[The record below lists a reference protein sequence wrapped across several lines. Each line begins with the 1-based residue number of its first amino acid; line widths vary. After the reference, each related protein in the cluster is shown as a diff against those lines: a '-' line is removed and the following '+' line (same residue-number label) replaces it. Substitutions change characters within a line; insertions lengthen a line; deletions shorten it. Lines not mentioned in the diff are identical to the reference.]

1 MLLGIL
7 ILILSLFGFDFAL
20 RVGGAEVHLAWI
32 TSMLVQILIMYGFA
46 MCGQLAMGMLVVN
59 VLGCGLFVGV
69 VLGVLFGKLNFP
81 FAGTH
86 LFDLWMIAMGIFM
99 GVVLYNSPLIHYDNY
114 THWALIVKFMTYADR
129 LPGAH
134 DTLITYTSYPPATA
148 LFITRV
154 VKLMGFSAG
163 NMLVAQFVLIW
174 ASLYAIFGVLKDK
187 SRGLFS
193 LLLCF
198 IIAIS
203 NVFNIAI
210 RMNNLLV
217 DYILPVMAVAGVA
230 AVYVYRKHPW
240 WQLGTVGLI
249 GASIL
254 LVKNSGTFYVVVM
267 VVYLSYQV
275 AHIAR
280 GHWWKKVLRTL
291 GTMFVAG
298 GMAYLPFAWW
308 NWHVKHTFSLS
319 KHEISATAYK
329 SQLAHETTAQILGIG
344 KKMIQTLF
352 SGQSLSANGILL
364 LNVALIVGW
373 LIIRIW
379 SKRRN
384 ALLKTAF
391 WLDVMFVLYVISLF
405 GMYVLAMPYSEAK
418 LLDGYERY
426 MSSIVIFGLFL
437 AAMVA
442 VVVMDESMAEQRYEK
457 RSLRT
462 FHSIFTKN
470 AYQVMTLVLMIF
482 SIIMMFSESNGTAYA
497 NRQNKNA
504 LPEQLN
510 RIMTQRTKLN
520 HDKVAIVDPH
530 ADDVANYYAGYVG
543 RYYFFSDQ
551 VVGQENWNMS
561 RAQFKKA
568 VLAFDYVAIP
578 EWHRTFSAMVKQVWG
593 QSIKTGVFK
602 VTKAG
607 LVRVKSSQIN
617 W

>member
-7 ILILSLFGFDFAL
+7 ILVFSLLGFDFAL
-20 RVGGAEVHLAWI
+20 RVAGAEVHLAWL
-32 TSMLVQILIMYGFA
+32 TSMLVQIFVMYIFA
-46 MCGQLAMGMLVVN
+46 MCGYLERGMLIVN
-59 VLGCGLFVGV
+59 ILGCGLFVGV
-69 VLGVLFGKLNFP
+69 ILGVVFGKLNFP

-86 LFDLWMIAMGIFM
+86 LFDIWMITMGLFM
-99 GVVLYNSPLIHYDNY
+99 GVVLYISPLIHYDNY
-114 THWALIVKFMTYADR
+114 THWALIVKFMTYAGR

-134 DTLITYTSYPPATA
+134 DSLVTYTSYPPGTA

-154 VKLMGFSAG
+154 VKLIGFTAG
-163 NMLVAQFVLIW
+163 NMLVAQFMLIW
-174 ASLYAIFGVLKDK
+174 ASLYALFGVLKDK

-217 DYILPVMAVAGVA
+217 DYILPVLAVAGVA
-230 AVYVYRKHPW
+230 AVYVYRQKTW
-240 WQLGTVGLI
+240 WQLSSVALI

-267 VVYLSYQV
+267 VVYLGQQV
-275 AHIAR
+275 AHVATGPWWQKMAR
-280 GHWWKKVLRTL
+280 TV
-291 GTMFVAG
+291 GTMAAASG
-298 GMAYLPFAWW
+298 LAYLPFAWW
-308 NWHVKHTFSLS
+308 NWHIKHTFTLS

-329 SQLAHETTAQILGIG
+329 SQLAHETTAQILGIA
-344 KKMIQTLF
+344 KKMVMTLL

-364 LNVALIVGW
+364 LNVALIIGW
-373 LIIRIW
+373 LVIRLW
-379 SKRRN
+379 CKRRN
-384 ALLKTAF
+384 VLFKTTL

-405 GMYVLAMPYSEAK
+405 GMYVLAMPYNETK

-442 VVVMDESMAEQRYEK
+442 VVVMDESMYEQRYEK

-470 AYQVMTLVLMIF
+470 AYQVTTLVLLIF

-497 NRQNKNA
+497 NHQSKNA
-504 LPEQLN
+504 LPQQLD
-510 RIMTQRTKLN
+510 RIMDQRTKLN

-530 ADDVANYYAGYVG
+530 AGDVDSYYAGYVG
-543 RYYFFSDQ
+543 RYYFFSNQ

-561 RAQFKKA
+561 RAEFKKS

-593 QSIKTGVFK
+593 QSVKTGVFK
-602 VTKAG
+602 VTKTG
-607 LVRVKSSQIN
+607 LVRVPK
-617 W
+617 

>member
-1 MLLGIL
+1 
-7 ILILSLFGFDFAL
+7 
-20 RVGGAEVHLAWI
+20 
-32 TSMLVQILIMYGFA
+32 
-46 MCGQLAMGMLVVN
+46 
-59 VLGCGLFVGV
+59 
-69 VLGVLFGKLNFP
+69 
-81 FAGTH
+81 
-86 LFDLWMIAMGIFM
+86 
-99 GVVLYNSPLIHYDNY
+99 
-114 THWALIVKFMTYADR
+114 
-129 LPGAH
+129 
-134 DTLITYTSYPPATA
+134 
-148 LFITRV
+148 
-154 VKLMGFSAG
+154 
-163 NMLVAQFVLIW
+163 
-174 ASLYAIFGVLKDK
+174 
-187 SRGLFS
+187 
-193 LLLCF
+193 
-198 IIAIS
+198 
-203 NVFNIAI
+203 
-210 RMNNLLV
+210 MNNLLV

-267 VVYLSYQV
+267 VIYLGYQV

-280 GHWWKKVLRTL
+280 GHWWQKTIRTL
-291 GTMFVAG
+291 GTMIAAG
-298 GMAYLPFAWW
+298 GMAYAPFAWW

-329 SQLAHETTAQILGIG
+329 SQLAHETTTQILGIG

-384 ALLKTAF
+384 ALLKTAM

-426 MSSIVIFGLFL
+426 MSSIVIFGLFI

-607 LVRVKSSQIN
+607 LVRVKSSQTS